1 MTHNNEGFVDLFN
14 GLDHEAIKDVT
25 PLSRLPQGY
34 DSYKQWN
41 FFLKFRYKHT
51 ITANM
56 YSNNLVAVCS
66 ALAVVV
72 LAGSLIPSVLGQSV
86 TDLFCAGVFVGVA
99 TGPQASACGVSLAQ
113 QLLQA
118 TPTCPTGYTLQGNF
132 CVPTATT
139 TTTRLLSPP
148 IAIATA
154 TSTTVNRGSIVT
166 LDGSGSTGSQILILP
181 SNTVSRGVITSYLWT
196 QTSGP
201 SVGTLPNTVR
211 PTFIAPQTSTT
222 LAFTLTV
229 TDSNLLVSMPSQPV
243 VISVR

>member
-1 MTHNNEGFVDLFN
+1 
-14 GLDHEAIKDVT
+14 
-25 PLSRLPQGY
+25 
-34 DSYKQWN
+34 
-41 FFLKFRYKHT
+41 
-51 ITANM
+51 M
-56 YSNNLVAVCS
+56 YSNNLVAVCI

-99 TGPQASACGVSLAQ
+99 TGPQASACGVLLAQ
-113 QLLQA
+113 QLLQQLYLYSGV
-118 TPTCPTGYTLQGNF
+118 TSTCPTGYTLQGNF

-139 TTTRLLSPP
+139 TTTQLLSPP

-181 SNTVSRGVITSYLWT
+181 TNTVSKGVITSYLWT

-201 SVGTLPNTVR
+201 SVGTLPNTAT
-211 PTFIAPQTSTT
+211 PAFIAPKTSTT

-229 TDSNLLVSMPSQPV
+229 SDSNLLVSTPSHPV

>member
-1 MTHNNEGFVDLFN
+1 
-14 GLDHEAIKDVT
+14 
-25 PLSRLPQGY
+25 
-34 DSYKQWN
+34 
-41 FFLKFRYKHT
+41 
-51 ITANM
+51 M
-56 YSNNLVAVCS
+56 YSNNLVAVCI

-99 TGPQASACGVSLAQ
+99 TGPQASACGVLLAQ
-113 QLLQA
+113 QLLQQLYLYSGV
-118 TPTCPTGYTLQGNF
+118 TSTCPTGYTLQGNF

-139 TTTRLLSPP
+139 TTTQLLSPP

-181 SNTVSRGVITSYLWT
+181 TNTVSRGVITSYLWT

-201 SVGTLPNTVR
+201 SVGTLPNTVT
-211 PTFIAPQTSTT
+211 PAFIAPKTSTT

-229 TDSNLLVSMPSQPV
+229 SDSNLLVSTPSHPV

>member
-1 MTHNNEGFVDLFN
+1 MHTTNARFLEG
-14 GLDHEAIKDVT
+14 
-25 PLSRLPQGY
+25 
-34 DSYKQWN
+34 
-41 FFLKFRYKHT
+41 KFRYEHS
-51 ITANM
+51 ITGNM
-56 YSNNLVAVCS
+56 YSNNLVAVCI

-113 QLLQA
+113 QQLQQLYLFGA

-132 CVPTATT
+132 CVPTATST
-139 TTTRLLSPP
+139 TTQLLSPP

-181 SNTVSRGVITSYLWT
+181 TNTVSRGVITSYLWT

-201 SVGTLPNTVR
+201 SVGTLPNTVT
-211 PTFIAPQTSTT
+211 PAFIAPKTSIT

-229 TDSNLLVSMPSQPV
+229 SDSNLLVSTPSHPV

>member
-1 MTHNNEGFVDLFN
+1 MH
-14 GLDHEAIKDVT
+14 
-25 PLSRLPQGY
+25 
-34 DSYKQWN
+34 
-41 FFLKFRYKHT
+41 
-51 ITANM
+51 
-56 YSNNLVAVCS
+56 SNNLVAVCI

-113 QLLQA
+113 QLLQQLYPFGVTP

-139 TTTRLLSPP
+139 TTTQLLSPP

-154 TSTTVNRGSIVT
+154 KSTTVNRGSFVT
-166 LDGSGSTGSQILILP
+166 LDGSGSTGGQILILP
-181 SNTVSRGVITSYLWT
+181 TNTVSRGVITSYLWT
-196 QTSGP
+196 QTSRP
-201 SVGTLPNTVR
+201 SVGTLPNTAT
-211 PTFIAPQTSTT
+211 PAFIAPKTSTT

-229 TDSNLLVSMPSQPV
+229 SDSNLLVSMPSHPV

>member
-1 MTHNNEGFVDLFN
+1 
-14 GLDHEAIKDVT
+14 
-25 PLSRLPQGY
+25 
-34 DSYKQWN
+34 
-41 FFLKFRYKHT
+41 
-51 ITANM
+51 M
-56 YSNNLVAVCS
+56 YSNNLVAVCI

-99 TGPQASACGVSLAQ
+99 TGPQASACGVLLAQ
-113 QLLQA
+113 QLLQQLYLYSGV
-118 TPTCPTGYTLQGNF
+118 TSTCPTGYTLQGNY

-139 TTTRLLSPP
+139 TTTQLLSPP

-181 SNTVSRGVITSYLWT
+181 TNTVSKGVITSYLWT

-201 SVGTLPNTVR
+201 SVGTLPNTAT
-211 PTFIAPQTSTT
+211 PAFIAPKTSTT

-229 TDSNLLVSMPSQPV
+229 SDSNLLVSTPSHPV